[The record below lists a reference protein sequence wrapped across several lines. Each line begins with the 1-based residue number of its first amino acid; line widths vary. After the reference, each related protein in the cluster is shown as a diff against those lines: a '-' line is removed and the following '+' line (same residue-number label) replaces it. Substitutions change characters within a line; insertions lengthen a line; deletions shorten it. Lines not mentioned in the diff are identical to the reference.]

1 MTKKLFATTAL
12 VGLAAIAVFIWAS
25 RPAVIEAS
33 AVPNYAGDKA
43 NGEVLFHAG
52 GCISCHKPAAGGDA
66 ADAKLPSGGAPF
78 ATPIGTL
85 YPPNITPDPET
96 GIGNWTDA
104 QFVNAVKHGVSPSGE
119 HYIPAFPYTSY
130 AHMSTTDVL
139 DIKAYLMSLKPVKST
154 AHAADVPLPWLVR
167 RGVGIW
173 KRIALPD
180 AGAADQTYQPDIS
193 QTASWNR
200 GAYLVA
206 GAGHCAECH
215 TPRNALL
222 ISENEHSLAG
232 GLHPNGKTK
241 VPNLH
246 NLIGRG
252 LFKDAEDLASALT
265 QGEQGG
271 YDNMALG
278 GMSEVTS
285 NLAQLPDRDVKAIAE
300 YLSSLK

>member
-1 MTKKLFATTAL
+1 MTKKLFATASIL
-12 VGLAAIAVFIWAS
+12 GLAAIGVFLWAS
-25 RPAVIEAS
+25 RPEVIEAS
-33 AVPNYAGDKA
+33 ALPTHDGDKV

-52 GCISCHKPAAGGDA
+52 GCISCHKAAAGVSE

-85 YPPNITPDPET
+85 YPPNITPDVET
-96 GIGNWTDA
+96 GIGAWTDA
-104 QFVNAVKHGVSPSGE
+104 QFVNAVKHGVSPSGQ

-139 DIKAYLMSLKPVKST
+139 DLKAYLMSLKPVKSPR
-154 AHAADVPLPWLVR
+154 HEADVPLPWLLR

-173 KRIALPD
+173 KRFALPS
-180 AGAADQTYQPDIS
+180 AGAADETFKPDTS
-193 QTASWNR
+193 QSADWNR

-222 ISENEHSLAG
+222 ISDATNPLAG
-232 GLHPNGKTK
+232 GVHPNGKTK

-252 LFKDAEDLASALT
+252 LFKDAEDLASALKE
-265 QGEQGG
+265 GEQGG

-300 YLSSLK
+300 YLTSLK